1 MLYVETMLFLKGESC
16 NRYDNGSKISI
27 TCIRT
32 VQTALFHIHT
42 YQGINVQFVISFLF
56 YCISVLQI
64 IKRKSKR
71 SKHSGKNK
79 LLHVHLL
86 ANCLASSE
94 QRSCEDS
101 IYTFKR

>member
-1 MLYVETMLFLKGESC
+1 MYTH
-16 NRYDNGSKISI
+16 
-27 TCIRT
+27 

-101 IYTFKR
+101 INVYILYWNSVYIYIDILLYIIL

>member
-1 MLYVETMLFLKGESC
+1 MYTH
-16 NRYDNGSKISI
+16 
-27 TCIRT
+27 

-56 YCISVLQI
+56 YCISVLQK

-79 LLHVHLL
+79 LLRVHLL

-101 IYTFKR
+101 ILPVMI

>member
-1 MLYVETMLFLKGESC
+1 MYTH
-16 NRYDNGSKISI
+16 
-27 TCIRT
+27 
-32 VQTALFHIHT
+32 VQTVLFHIHT

-56 YCISVLQI
+56 YCFSVLQKI
-64 IKRKSKR
+64 TRKSKR

-79 LLHVHLL
+79 LLRVHLL

-101 IYTFKR
+101 IVTKPHILEEL